1 MKKLILN
8 SFVMSLIVIGAAL
21 TGISCTNITKQIV
34 PAESSDKATVWLATY
49 DANAAAKAKKAR
61 ILPIETLASLEKKEE
76 LLKDSHGELEYKW
89 TEQLNRMND
98 KYAIASGD
106 ISPKVK
112 AANDL
117 NNKMFGTEG
126 MITMGLTA
134 LTMGGAATWLR
145 GLQLKSS
152 FATQLTSTLESK
164 TNELSQKL
172 WSDAEVSQWTI
183 SDATAVLVQNGI
195 DATKATELANAIAK
209 QLTTAS

>member
-1 MKKLILN
+1 
-8 SFVMSLIVIGAAL
+8 
-21 TGISCTNITKQIV
+21 V
-34 PAESSDKATVWLATY
+34 PAESSDKATAWLETY
-49 DANAAAKAKKAR
+49 DANAAVKAKKAK

-117 NNKMFGTEG
+117 NNRLFGPEG
-126 MITMGLTA
+126 MVTMGLTA

-145 GLQLKSS
+145 GLQLKGS
-152 FATQLTSTLESK
+152 FATQLTSALENK

-195 DATKATELANAIAK
+195 DAAKAAELANAISK
-209 QLTTAS
+209 RLTTSA